1 MIKKISFAFLA
12 KNIWMHLTNNWLE
25 KLMAMVKVDVR
36 TTSLR
41 LPLHTDAIKSF
52 ADHNLWNGTCSSRN
66 LLHLT
71 ACCLPFAMWY
81 YTYTT
86 SVRPSTISSLSFVAA
101 GVSKIKS

>member
-71 ACCLPFAMWY
+71 ACHSLCGITPTLRP
-81 YTYTT
+81 
-86 SVRPSTISSLSFVAA
+86 SDRPSTISSLSFVVA